1 MLKLEIKVKPNSKMA
16 GVVQNDDGTLTV
28 RVTARPV
35 EGKANLQIIEL
46 LSEYF
51 QKPKRAISIA
61 SGFKSKTKIIRV
73 E

>member
-1 MLKLEIKVKPNSKMA
+1 
-16 GVVQNDDGTLTV
+16 LTV